1 MRLFPV
7 TALTL
12 VGLILT
18 TGTIVGFSATREPA
32 WAEIAPTE
40 PVAPSIP
47 SDSESD
53 PAEPL
58 DPSAPDPIEPSKA
71 STIDP
76 DTSPP
81 EPTAPRPQRR
91 MKAQERRSGGAFGP
105 TEIEGAD
112 SDSGSADVPLAPR
125 RQRRGIAK
133 QRQNIFRNLNL
144 SADQR
149 QRIGEVRQRYKDEL
163 RDRQEIAR
171 QAREA
176 LRSLRTRNASPEE
189 IQSQVRDLRRA
200 QNAVRQIRNKQK
212 LAMRDILTP
221 EQWRQFNQATRGR
234 KWAKGT
240 TRRQKLNDDSP
251 ERQPGLS
258 DPIRYPDPT
267 LY

>member
-1 MRLFPV
+1 
-7 TALTL
+7 
-12 VGLILT
+12 
-18 TGTIVGFSATREPA
+18 
-32 WAEIAPTE
+32 
-40 PVAPSIP
+40 
-47 SDSESD
+47 
-53 PAEPL
+53 
-58 DPSAPDPIEPSKA
+58 
-71 STIDP
+71 
-76 DTSPP
+76 
-81 EPTAPRPQRR
+81 
-91 MKAQERRSGGAFGP
+91 
-105 TEIEGAD
+105 
-112 SDSGSADVPLAPR
+112 
-125 RQRRGIAK
+125 
-133 QRQNIFRNLNL
+133 
-144 SADQR
+144 
-149 QRIGEVRQRYKDEL
+149 VRQRYKDEL

-221 EQWRQFNQATRGR
+221 EQWRQFNQATRSR

-240 TRRQKLNDDSP
+240 TRRQKLNDDIP